1 MIKIMEEY
9 QKLKDKMN
17 INSPVVCQ
25 EIEQRIIKYQQ
36 EFKRK
41 GAIIGLSGGLDSS
54 VVTALSVRAL
64 GKEQVKVLLMPDSES
79 SKKHVQ
85 DALDFAR
92 QWGIKWEIIDLT
104 SFLRKFHLKKY
115 SFLDHSPLWYKI
127 KSILYPK
134 AHHYYQQVSG
144 ETPFAT
150 QLKGLSDKPYHY
162 YIKRGRAILYAKH
175 RLRMVLLYYYAEQ
188 EDRMVVGCTNKTEQQ
203 IGFLV
208 KYGCDHLADLMPIIN
223 LYKSQVYQLA
233 EYLKIP
239 ASIIQK
245 EPSPDLLP
253 GLDDQTMIGMPYEE
267 IDLILLAYQNNFSV
281 EEISQITGIA
291 PSKVKYILDLV
302 YQARVLFR
310 KGLN

>member
-25 EIEQRIIKYQQ
+25 EIEQSIIKYQQ
-36 EFKRK
+36 KFKRK

-79 SKKHVQ
+79 SQRHVQ

-92 QWGIKWEIIDLT
+92 QGGIKWEIIDLT

-115 SFLDHSPLWYKI
+115 SFLDHFPFWYKI

-134 AHHYYQQVSG
+134 AHHYYQQESG

-150 QLKGLSDKPYHY
+150 QLKGLSDKPYH
-162 YIKRGRAILYAKH
+162 
-175 RLRMVLLYYYAEQ
+175 YAEQ

-239 ASIIQK
+239 SSIIQK

-267 IDLILLAYQNNFSV
+267 IDLILLAYQNNFSA
-281 EEISQITGIA
+281 EEISKITGIA

-302 YQARVLFR
+302 YQARVFR
-310 KGLN
+310 RGLN